1 MGARINDKV
10 AAGVM
15 LVAPD
20 GRVLLLRR
28 GPNDTSYPGHWNL
41 PGGKCDAGEAPHDTA
56 ARECREETQLSPDT
70 LTLVRQET
78 TPRGWTYH
86 TYMSRVPEA
95 VEPQLLDGEHDDHV
109 WADLN
114 KLPRPM
120 HPGLQRVLL
129 EWRRRAQ
136 RSGANDGWE
145 ENEHSRDADGK
156 FATSGSEHLSSSDK
170 AEWFGEKGER
180 KLPRAREDWV
190 GSPIRPSKVPLY
202 EMRRPGESVD
212 ANASKTNLMELDL
225 DDLETIQGHV
235 DPAKLRP
242 WDAAK
247 APPIDVYKLNGKYVL
262 GDGNHRAASAW
273 AANAGKVKVRVLDL
287 DKHQKL
293 LKPKYRKNSANDSR
307 NVTMDAQS
315 VRTFDSA
322 GHMRVASSPLTK
334 ANICEYYGR
343 EIPGCRELGLEP
355 ERRYKMYRDP
365 KELEAAAPAFA
376 GKPLLLVH
384 APAFAQDYP
393 REVTVGSIGDDIAF
407 DGEFIRGPLTVWDEE
422 GIRYINTGQR
432 RELSAS
438 YDYTPDMTPGS
449 AGGQAYDGVMRNIK
463 PNHVALVR
471 KGRAGSDVL
480 VADAKPEG
488 RFALAKKLVMDA
500 GWEESKHKRDD
511 SGKFGSGGGGGAAT
525 TPKKDVN
532 EGHVY
537 AEAQRE
543 RGSTKHMTPEA
554 TQAYSDKRKSLA
566 AAERKANQQRGAAYK
581 RYAVLSEKLTE
592 ANNWTHKPLAGK
604 EAEHKA
610 AKEVMD
616 KAQAIFLK
624 AAAEYE
630 AHVASSKKKPG
641 ANDSQE
647 MLVMKKTNLPSRRAL
662 VTQGALTAY
671 LLPLLAEDAEIDLA
685 PALRGVTN
693 KNFAKRVPKIVAAV
707 EKMCEGKL
715 AADADIGDVAE
726 MLDALKGIKAED
738 PIPLGDPDPGAA
750 AALAGQDD
758 DPVVQGA
765 EGDLPPSEPAEP
777 DPTAPN
783 PGLDQAAMVIS
794 KVLEFLQDKLSPDDL
809 AAVTAICSEGGGP
822 VDAEADAEDNDE
834 PGTMPPA
841 NGKDNDMKD
850 MVTKVAM
857 DEAIKTAV
865 AGAQQQATVDAIRI
879 ANEIVAARNDVEPW
893 VGKVTLAFDSAEAVY
908 RNALK
913 MLNVPNAET
922 LHADALRPILL
933 ARPKPSE
940 IKTPLAMDGASIKS
954 FGERFAGAGNIQ
966 RM

>member
-1 MGARINDKV
+1 MPARINDKV

-28 GPNDTSYPGHWNL
+28 SPHETSYPGHWNL
-41 PGGKCDAGEAPHDTA
+41 PGGKCDAGETPHDAA

-95 VEPQLLDGEHDDHV
+95 AEPRLNGEHDDHV
-109 WADLN
+109 WADLT

-120 HPGLQRVLL
+120 HPGLQQVLL
-129 EWRRRAQ
+129 DWRRRAQ

-202 EMRRPGESVD
+202 EMRRPGESVG
-212 ANASKTNLMELDL
+212 ANASKTELMELDL

-293 LKPKYRKNSANDSR
+293 LKPKYRKNSGANDR
-307 NVTMDAQS
+307 NVTMDAAS

-343 EIPGCRELGLEP
+343 EIPNSAELGLSP
-355 ERRYKMYRDP
+355 ERRYRLYRDP
-365 KELEAAAPAFA
+365 KELKAAAPGFA

-384 APAFAQDYP
+384 APAFAHDYP
-393 REVTVGSIGDDIAF
+393 REVTIGSIGDDIAF
-407 DGEFIRGPLTVWDEE
+407 DGTYVRGPLTVWDAE
-422 GIRYINTGQR
+422 GIRAVESGRQ

-438 YDYTPDMTPGS
+438 YDYTPDMTPGV
-449 AGGQAYDGVMRNIK
+449 ADGEAYDGVMRNIK

-480 VADAKPEG
+480 VADEKPEE

-500 GWEESKHKRDD
+500 GWEESEHKRDD
-511 SGKFGSGGGGGAAT
+511 SGKFGSGGGG
-525 TPKKDVN
+525 TPGKPSS
-532 EGHVY
+532 EGSNSAVSETVHPNGRVDI
-537 AEAQRE
+537 
-543 RGSTKHMTPEA
+543 KHG
-554 TQAYSDKRKSLA
+554 D
-566 AAERKANQQRGAAYK
+566 
-581 RYAVLSEKLTE
+581 
-592 ANNWTHKPLAGK
+592 KPLGSVSQQNGKWQAWNKSTGEMIGKYRADKVSGAQGALNSMAGRARSVRPQEFKSK
-604 EAEHKA
+604 EDAIKA
-610 AKEVMD
+610 LV
-616 KAQAIFLK
+616 
-624 AAAEYE
+624 AAHA
-630 AHVASSKKKPG
+630 AR

-647 MLVMKKTNLPSRRAL
+647 MLVMKKTTLPSRRAL
-662 VTQGALTAY
+662 LTQGALTAY
-671 LLPLLAEDAEIDLA
+671 LLPRLAEDAEIDLA
-685 PALRGVTN
+685 PALSGLTN
-693 KNFAKRVPKIVAAV
+693 KNFAQRVPKIVAAV
-707 EKMCEGKL
+707 ERMCVGKL

-726 MLDALKGIKAED
+726 MLDALKAVKAEEPAPMAD
-738 PIPLGDPDPGAA
+738 PAGAA
-750 AALAGQDD
+750 AALGGEDD
-758 DPVVQGA
+758 DVPPVPGA
-765 EGDLPPSEPAEP
+765 EGEGGGMGGEEVDVPLTP
-777 DPTAPN
+777 DPKMDATAEVV
-783 PGLDQAAMVIS
+783 GR
-794 KVLEFLQDKLSPDDL
+794 VLEFLKDKLSPDDM
-809 AAVTAICSEGGGP
+809 AAVTALCSEGAG
-822 VDAEADAEDNDE
+822 AADDEDE
-834 PGTMPPA
+834 PGGMPPVP
-841 NGKDNDMKD
+841 GKENDMKD
-850 MVTKVAM
+850 MVTKPAM
-857 DEAIKTAV
+857 DAAIKEATEA
-865 AGAQQQATVDAIRI
+865 ARQQGAADAIRI
-879 ANEIVAARNDVEPW
+879 ANEIRAAEREAEAW
-893 VGKVTLAFDSAEAVY
+893 VGKTRIAYDSAEAVY
-908 RNALK
+908 RSALK
-913 MLNVPNAET
+913 MLNVPDAET
-922 LHADALRPILL
+922 LHAAALRPILL
-933 ARPKPSE
+933 AQPKPSKE
-940 IKTPLAMDGASIKS
+940 NTTIALDAAAVKS
-954 FGERFAGAGNIQ
+954 FGERFAGAAHIQ